1 VGDKA
6 IPATVYIGE
15 VVGVEVAIVT
25 QAHEAKT
32 LCFAISS
39 NTAAR
44 IAEKIIC
51 HGHVKGG

>member
-32 LCFAISS
+32 LGFAISS

-51 HGHVKGG
+51 HGHVEGG